1 MNQRPA
7 LIWDFDGTLAY
18 QEGKWSG
25 AMLAAM
31 DELAPGHG
39 LTLKDVRPLMSSGF
53 PWDKPEKLHPELTD
67 PQAWWAFLE
76 AYLMRVALTLGFNE
90 DQARRIARQVHH
102 VQADCRS
109 YHLFPDTQATLDRL
123 KSEGYRMIILSNHV
137 P

>member
-39 LTLKDVRPLMSSGF
+39 LTLKDVRAADEQRISLGRTGKAAPGTN
-53 PWDKPEKLHPELTD
+53 KPASLVD
-67 PQAWWAFLE
+67 
-76 AYLMRVALTLGFNE
+76 
-90 DQARRIARQVHH
+90 
-102 VQADCRS
+102 
-109 YHLFPDTQATLDRL
+109 LFGGVSDAGGACAGLQ
-123 KSEGYRMIILSNHV
+123 
-137 P
+137 

>member
-31 DELAPGHG
+31 DELVPGHS

-53 PWDKPEKLHPELTD
+53 PWDEPEKLHPELTD
-67 PQAWWAFLE
+67 PQAW
-76 AYLMRVALTLGFNE
+76 
-90 DQARRIARQVHH
+90 
-102 VQADCRS
+102 
-109 YHLFPDTQATLDRL
+109 
-123 KSEGYRMIILSNHV
+123 
-137 P
+137 